1 MGWYRRSKFA
11 FNSIHPFFT
20 SKSLPKT
27 PIPTPKN
34 PIPKPNHSTSPIPI
48 SKTLAFQFVPKQSPC
63 NPFVIGARRH
73 FSYYVDRNQV
83 QHFRSRGPHRWF
95 QNPRTVL
102 IVGLVSS
109 GAFITIYYG
118 NLETVPY
125 TKRKHFILL
134 SKTLERQ
141 LGESQFQQM
150 KASFKGKILPAI
162 HPDSI
167 RVRLIAKDIIEA
179 LKRGLSQEE
188 KVWRDLGY
196 AAEGEISGGGG
207 GGKET
212 IMALSESVEGKWSRD
227 DEILDDKWVEES
239 RKRGKES
246 GLQSAVAHLE
256 ALNWEVLVVNEP
268 VVNAFCL
275 PGGKIVV
282 FTGLLEHFKSD
293 PEIATIIGHEV
304 GHAVARHSAEGI
316 TKNLW
321 FAILQLILYQFIMP
335 DLANTMSALFLRL
348 PFSRRMEIEADYIGL
363 LLVASAGYDPRV
375 APKVYEKLAKI
386 TGDSALRDYLS
397 THPSGKKRAQLL
409 AQAKVMEEAMTI
421 YREVQSG
428 RGAEGPY
435 LNRRMQ
441 NVKPER
447 AQTKPRKPRFLDWK
461 NGGKTSTGGI
471 PRGEVH
477 VYHLTHEQLND
488 FCGLFN
494 SFILW
499 VMIQVI
505 QWSCNI

>member
-1 MGWYRRSKFA
+1 M
-11 FNSIHPFFT
+11 
-20 SKSLPKT
+20 
-27 PIPTPKN
+27 
-34 PIPKPNHSTSPIPI
+34 
-48 SKTLAFQFVPKQSPC
+48 
-63 NPFVIGARRH
+63 
-73 FSYYVDRNQV
+73 
-83 QHFRSRGPHRWF
+83 
-95 QNPRTVL
+95 
-102 IVGLVSS
+102 GLVSS

-162 HPDSI
+162 HPDSF

-188 KVWRDLGY
+188 NVWRDLGY
-196 AAEGEISGGGG
+196 GAEGEISGGG

-256 ALNWEVLVVNEP
+256 GLNWEVLVVNEP

-293 PEIATIIGHEV
+293 SEIATIIGHEV

-335 DLANTMSALFLRL
+335 DLANTMSTLFLRL

-428 RGAEGPY
+428 RGAEG
-435 LNRRMQ
+435 
-441 NVKPER
+441 
-447 AQTKPRKPRFLDWK
+447 FL
-461 NGGKTSTGGI
+461 
-471 PRGEVH
+471 
-477 VYHLTHEQLND
+477 
-488 FCGLFN
+488 
-494 SFILW
+494 
-499 VMIQVI
+499 
-505 QWSCNI
+505 